1 MLLKIEIS
9 VHLTLLIVLLTSCSP
24 APTSVASALPPTNI
38 PPTATGN
45 GASPFESGKRYYDT
59 LGDMEV
65 SILDVVAF
73 QATVHEEEEMLEVL
87 LWLRDI
93 PEMVDHSPVSN
104 MIEFS
109 WVIDVYLS
117 PALPKDLR
125 SDYQI
130 RMSSPVRDASTSGD
144 GLSAIPGQPDSIPL
158 YEIFVE
164 SHIYNSSGQSI
175 GKAQVDIFP
184 DRNTLKF
191 IGRVPGITTD
201 TVFSFDMRYK
211 ESTSDLPDGYVAPE
225 PSSLFTPLPEGD
237 IPAID
242 NITQLI
248 PVGNVHAFPGPVH
261 YAGDILTFEIETS
274 NSFEEA
280 LIVSMS
286 LDGGKPVDVPSIFVP
301 YGQVLLSMAFDTTNL
316 TGRHT
321 LTFTTPDGQLNE
333 TYSFEVLSADQRP
346 ANEISATWLAK
357 ETDCC
362 IFHYLSDTAAARDID
377 FISEHFQ
384 QGANEFEKIMQAE
397 IGRKVEV
404 YIIDRIL
411 RNGAF
416 GGSGKVLLSYTDRY
430 YGPTVNGAGMQILA
444 RHELSH
450 AADISL
456 EATMDGIEFD
466 YEGLALYVAG
476 GHFKTEP
483 LAQRAAALFD
493 LGHSVPVNEIIP
505 QHELSYLHAAAILT
519 YIKDTYGEA
528 KVWEFLKAD
537 TTKDEQLISMEEAI
551 QLTFGISLEEFD
563 QGFQAWLEKN
573 DPGEQLDDLRLT
585 VELQDLRREYQDV
598 FASEPRFLQM
608 EGVEAVARP
617 ENLSIVM
624 REAHAPSNIAVELII
639 AHGQQAIVEG
649 DYARAQELIRILGEI
664 LSTGKFEDPLA
675 KDYLDIVLAAGKE
688 GYEVLDLD
696 IQGDQATA
704 RLTAETPTLLNLNLQ
719 KIDGTWRIQP

>member
-1 MLLKIEIS
+1 MSLKIEIS
-9 VHLTLLIVLLTSCSP
+9 VHLTLLIVLLTSCSS

-38 PPTATGN
+38 PSTATGN

-59 LGDMEV
+59 SGDMEV

-73 QATVHEEEEMLEVL
+73 QATVNQEEEMLDVL
-87 LWLRDI
+87 LWVRDI
-93 PEMVDHSPVSN
+93 PDMVNRTQPSN
-104 MIEFS
+104 LIEYS
-109 WVIDVYLS
+109 WTIDVYLT
-117 PALPKDLR
+117 PADSTDLR
-125 SDYQI
+125 SDYKLS
-130 RMSSPVRDASTSGD
+130 MSTPVSDASTSGD
-144 GLSAIPGQPDSIPL
+144 VLSSTPGQPDSIPFYDL
-158 YEIFVE
+158 FVN
-164 SHIYNSSGQSI
+164 SNIYNSAGQTT
-175 GKAQVDIFP
+175 GTVHVDITP
-184 DRNTLKF
+184 DRNTLRF
-191 IGRVPGITTD
+191 TGHVPGITTNA
-201 TVFSFDMRYK
+201 VFSFDMSYNEDAR
-211 ESTSDLPDGYVAPE
+211 DQPDGFVPAERSTPSPE
-225 PSSLFTPLPEGD
+225 IIF
-237 IPAID
+237 PAID
-242 NITQLI
+242 NTTQLVPI
-248 PVGNVHAFPGPVH
+248 GNVHAFPGPKH

-274 NSFEEA
+274 SSFDEA
-280 LIVSMS
+280 FTVSMA
-286 LDGGKPVDVPSIFVP
+286 LDDGTPVDVPATFMP
-301 YGQVLLSMAFDTTNL
+301 YGQVLMPMALDTTDL
-316 TGRHT
+316 SGQHR
-321 LTFTTPDGQLNE
+321 LTFTTADGELNE
-333 TYSFEVLSADQRP
+333 TYFFEVLTADQRP
-346 ANEISATWLAK
+346 KNEDHAVWLVQ

-456 EATMDGIEFD
+456 EATIDGVEFD

-519 YIKDTYGEA
+519 YIEDTYDEA

-537 TTKDEQLISMEEAI
+537 TTKDEQLISMKEAI

-585 VELQDLRREYQDV
+585 IELQDLRREYQDV

-617 ENLSIVM
+617 ENLPIVM

-675 KDYLDIVLAAGKE
+675 KEYLDIVLAATKE

-704 RLTAETPTLLNLNLQ
+704 RLAAETPTLLNLNLQ
-719 KIDGTWRIQP
+719 KIDGTWQIQP